1 MKTVML
7 SDIRCLLSFWEA
19 SCGVRALCQKLLFQF
34 IRNTKYIRV
43 CQGRNSDS
51 IRITTSVHTATL
63 YAYKLTQ
70 KYNMYTHRHSIC
82 VQTNTE
88 VQHVYTPPKICVQ
101 NNTELQHVDTPP
113 QYIRTN

>member
-1 MKTVML
+1 MNTVML
-7 SDIRCLLSFWEA
+7 SDIRCLLSFWA
-19 SCGVRALCQKLLFQF
+19 TSCGVRALCQKLLFQL

-88 VQHVYTPPKICVQ
+88 VQHVYA
-101 NNTELQHVDTPP
+101 PP
-113 QYIRTN
+113 QNMRTN